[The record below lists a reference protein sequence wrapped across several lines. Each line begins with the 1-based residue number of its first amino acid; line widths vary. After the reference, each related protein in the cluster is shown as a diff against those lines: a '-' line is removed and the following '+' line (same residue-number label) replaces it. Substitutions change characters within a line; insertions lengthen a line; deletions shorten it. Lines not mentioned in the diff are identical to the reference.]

1 VTWTTLSRSR
11 PSLRPDLLIRRLG
24 ASALSALALGAA
36 GSEAQAAGCQLAK
49 VGDLPVTMV
58 GTQPLVTA
66 KINGKE
72 GLFLIDTG
80 SFYSVLAQGAIET
93 YGLKTYP
100 APSTFG
106 IVGVSGAFTTASI
119 TKVGEFVYAGIPIRQ
134 ISFLVNGGGYGPGVV
149 GVIGQNLLGA
159 VDVEYD
165 LANGV
170 IRLFQAKDCQD
181 SILAYW
187 SAGKALS
194 ILPTGPQTVQK
205 PHIIV
210 DAKVNN
216 YSIKAIMDTGASTS
230 VLQRTAARRAGVD
243 MSDANLKLDGY
254 STGFGGAVENWIGG
268 VASFSIG
275 DEEIK
280 NTRLRMG
287 NVSLP
292 GGEMLVGA
300 DFFLSHRV
308 MVARSQ
314 HRVYFTY
321 NGGPVFRL
329 DQPLKVADGATEV
342 SPSAGPAASADEFAR
357 RGAGSAARND
367 LKSALADISKAIE
380 MEPGN
385 GDFRL
390 QRSRVRIKADDN
402 PGALKDLDE
411 AVALKADD
419 PQVRLARAH
428 LRPEMKD
435 IKGGEEDYLVAIKL
449 TPQDHAL
456 PLNASIQLGMNHG
469 VEPAVRMLDGWIA
482 AHPDDKLLPAALD
495 DRCWVRALAGVE
507 LDKALKDCDEAIR
520 RGGRGGGRIES
531 RGLVFLR
538 MGRYDD
544 AIGQFNQVIFQA
556 PRAAWA
562 LYGRGVA
569 KAKKGLAAEAK
580 ADLDAAAIADKQTV
594 EAAKGFGITP

>member
-1 VTWTTLSRSR
+1 MTN
-11 PSLRPDLLIRRLG
+11 RLMV
-24 ASALSALALGAA
+24 AACAALAVTGAA
-36 GSEAQAAGCQLAK
+36 FSAGAAAAVGACQMAK
-49 VGDLPVTMV
+49 VADLSVTMV

-66 KINGKE
+66 KINGKD

-80 SFYSVLAQGAIET
+80 SFYSVLAQGAVET

-100 APSTFG
+100 APSTFM
-106 IVGVSGAFTTASI
+106 IVGVAGRSTASI
-119 TKVGEFVYAGIPIRQ
+119 TKVGEFTYAGIPIRQ
-134 ISFLVNGGGYGPGVV
+134 ISFLVSGGGYGPGVV

-170 IRLFQAKDCQD
+170 IRLFQAKDCG
-181 SILAYW
+181 SEVNLAYW

-194 ILPTGPQTVQK
+194 ILPTGQQTARQ

-210 DAKVNN
+210 DAKVND
-216 YSIKAIMDTGASTS
+216 YSIKAMMDTGASTS
-230 VLQRTAARRAGVD
+230 VLQRTTARRAGVD
-243 MSDANLKLDGY
+243 MSDANLKPAGY
-254 STGFGGAVENWIGG
+254 STGFGGGAVENWIGG

-275 DEEIK
+275 DEQIR

-287 NVSLP
+287 NVDLS
-292 GGEMLVGA
+292 GAEMLVGA

-308 MVARSQ
+308 LVARSQ

-329 DQPLKVADGATEV
+329 DQPLKVADGTSEA
-342 SPSAGPAASADEFAR
+342 PPAAAPATSTQGPESADELAR
-357 RGAGSAARND
+357 RGAASAARND

-380 MEPGN
+380 MEPKN
-385 GDFRL
+385 GDFHL
-390 QRSRVRIKADDN
+390 QRARVRIKAEDR
-402 PGALKDLDE
+402 PAALKDLDE
-411 AVALKADD
+411 AVALKLGDQ
-419 PQVRLARAH
+419 QVRLTRAG
-428 LRPEMKD
+428 LRLQLKD
-435 IKGGEEDYLVAIKL
+435 LKGGEEDYLAAIKM

-456 PLNASIQLGMNHG
+456 PLNASMQLARGHAT
-469 VEPAVRMLDGWIA
+469 EAAVRLLDGWIA
-482 AHPDDKLLPAALD
+482 TNPDEKLLPAALD
-495 DRCWVRALAGVE
+495 DRCWARALAGVE
-507 LDKALKDCDEAIR
+507 LDKALKDCDESIR
-520 RGGRGGGRIES
+520 RGGRGAGQLDS

-544 AIGQFNQVIFQA
+544 AIGQYNQVIFQA

-580 ADLDAAAIADKQTV
+580 ADLNAAAAADKEIV
-594 EAAKGFGITP
+594 DEAKSFGISP